1 MGIQRRQGK
10 HEYKGLR
17 ASEKVVGSLACRPWW
32 ACGIVGG
39 GDLEGVMGK
48 IEWDSRTGAVRGL
61 PPRVTERSGPG
72 QWLLRGERQDL
83 LGGDHARAFFIAF
96 VGLHLHQIVK
106 GVV

>member
-48 IEWDSRTGAVRGL
+48 IEW
-61 PPRVTERSGPG
+61 
-72 QWLLRGERQDL
+72 
-83 LGGDHARAFFIAF
+83 AF
-96 VGLHLHQIVK
+96 
-106 GVV
+106 